1 MRYIKIIQHSLHG
14 KLSLVIMPNQKQ
26 VEKLRSN
33 FSFRKKRLII
43 EKLNVRS
50 MLEAKGFEINKENI
64 QDASWA
70 RFASILF
77 YKVER
82 AGRIIIEADPRNTS
96 KTCSGCSN
104 LKKNLILQDLQYHCD
119 ACGIAMDQ
127 DINAAINIKRLGT
140 SLATDKTVS
149 EAHGFSHG

>member
-1 MRYIKIIQHSLHG
+1 V
-14 KLSLVIMPNQKQ
+14 KLSYNYPNQKQ
-26 VEKLRSN
+26 AEKLRSN

-77 YKVER
+77 YKAER
-82 AGRIIIEADPRNTS
+82 AGRIIIEVDPRNTS

-104 LKKNLILQDLQYHCD
+104 IRENLILQDRQYHCD
-119 ACGIAMDQ
+119 ACGIAMDR